1 MFRSRLMP
9 MSVFLVILVAGC
21 GGPDPQEQ
29 LEANKAVVSGYLEE
43 VFNQGQWELWDRYLT
58 EFVIFN
64 GLEMS
69 RESFMKMSMQM
80 RLAFP
85 DFRME
90 IEDQVAEGTKVATR
104 VTFRGTHE
112 GDFMGIP
119 ATGKTV
125 AYQGFALDQ
134 VVDGKVT
141 SMWHEADTWSLLQQL
156 GIR

>member
-9 MSVFLVILVAGC
+9 SSLLLVLLLAGC
-21 GGPDPQEQ
+21 AGPDPQEQ
-29 LEANKAVVSGYLEE
+29 LEANKAVVRGYLEQ
-43 VFNQGQWELWDRYLT
+43 VMNQGRWDLWDQYLT

-64 GLEMS
+64 GSELS
-69 RESFMKMSMQM
+69 RENFMQM
-80 RLAFP
+80 ATQVRAAFP

-90 IEDQVAEGTKVATR
+90 IEDQIAEGTKVATR
-104 VTFRGTHE
+104 VTFRGTHQ

-134 VVDGKVT
+134 VVDGKVVT
-141 SMWHEADTWSLLQQL
+141 MWHEADTWSLLQQL
-156 GIR
+156 DIR